1 MKHKSIVN
9 ETQRALIRSHIVI
22 AFLFTIACFLG
33 ATRLGQ
39 AQMSANGMNATALED
54 ANIPPSW
61 DNRLIYYQN
70 FQNSNGTPAY
80 NSANLRSSGVISP
93 MKGGLFGE
101 CGKPDEVINLQ
112 GEALSPSHPL
122 TISFWW
128 SLNTLPN
135 NQSGFNLVSLTGQG
149 LISNFVRSGPWCGLT
164 QPAAVCQIY
173 YFKGIKDVNGVYN
186 TTILKSLDLK
196 PGIWHHTLL
205 TIIAASKVE
214 VWTDGTKVFETRTV
228 GRDFRGTDHVT
239 NLQIGDN
246 GPLGMSL
253 AEVVI
258 LNRPLAPK
266 EITDY
271 YIAVRQMTEAHER

>member
-1 MKHKSIVN
+1 MRQASIVN
-9 ETQRALIRSHIVI
+9 EIRYSLIHSHIVI
-22 AFLFTIACFLG
+22 AFLFTIACLLG
-33 ATRLGQ
+33 AAGFSR
-39 AQMSANGMNATALED
+39 AQGTPSGTNAMALDE

-70 FQNSNGTPAY
+70 FENPNGTPAY
-80 NSANLRSSGVISP
+80 NSANLRSSGVIST

-101 CGKPDEVINLQ
+101 CGKIGEAINLQ
-112 GEALSPSHPL
+112 GEALSPNHPL

-128 SLNTLPN
+128 SLNNLPN
-135 NQSGFNLVSLTGQG
+135 NQSGFNLISLTGQG

-164 QPAAVCQIY
+164 QPAAVCQVY

-186 TTILKSLDLK
+186 TAILESLDMK
-196 PGIWHHTLL
+196 PGVWHHTLMMI
-205 TIIAASKVE
+205 TAASKVE
-214 VWTDGTKVFETRTV
+214 VWTDGSKVFETRTV
-228 GRDFRGTDHVT
+228 GRDFRDTDHVM

-258 LNRPLAPK
+258 LNRPLAPE

-271 YIAVRQMTEAHER
+271 YNAVRQMTEAHER